1 MRPPR
6 SPWLPSNIPA
16 RQNNMSKDNIQ
27 DVVRKSLDKYFR
39 DLGEQEPSNV
49 YDMVVFTV
57 EKPILEAVMM
67 RAEGNQSHAAEMLG
81 INRNTLRKKLQQ
93 HGLL

>member
-1 MRPPR
+1 
-6 SPWLPSNIPA
+6 
-16 RQNNMSKDNIQ
+16 MSKDNIQ

-39 DLGEQEPSNV
+39 DLGEQEPRNV
-49 YDMVVFTV
+49 YDMVVLTV
-57 EKPILEAVMM
+57 ERPILEAVMA

>member
-1 MRPPR
+1 
-6 SPWLPSNIPA
+6 
-16 RQNNMSKDNIQ
+16 
-27 DVVRKSLDKYFR
+27 
-39 DLGEQEPSNV
+39 
-49 YDMVVFTV
+49 MVIFSV
-57 EKPILEAVMM
+57 EKPILEAVMD